1 MTSSRSLL
9 EKVHVSHSGP
19 CSTGPMSSSPAGV
32 DLRCFSTFS
41 SFLMLLLQLASTVSN
56 HSSHPVI
63 PLPCHT
69 RYARPIR
76 HNLYDT
82 AWSPASAALSA
93 CQCKTGVVWGV
104 YSALPF
110 LPPASLQRKTHL
122 TWWPTH
128 LSPPPL
134 YR

>member
-56 HSSHPVI
+56 HPVI

-76 HNLYDT
+76 HTLHDS

-93 CQCKTGVVWGV
+93 CQCKTGFVWGLF
-104 YSALPF
+104 SAALF
-110 LPPASLQRKTHL
+110 ASCIITA
-122 TWWPTH
+122 
-128 LSPPPL
+128 
-134 YR
+134 